1 MEKKFSFSDQP
12 LKTKIIYGAVI
23 AILCFSAVI
32 VGLVAANRKPDD
44 TPDDPTPPVE
54 EGQTPSTDE
63 TPKDEQPP
71 KEEAL
76 TFSMPVS
83 GEIMTAHSL
92 SVPVYSATLGEWR
105 FHTGVDIATEASAPV
120 YASAKG
126 TISKI
131 FTDPMLGTTVEITHK
146 NGIVTQY
153 ANLNPTLAE
162 GISEGKEVA
171 AGAVLGVVGDT
182 AISEVGSEAHLHFGV
197 KVNGASVNPMDY
209 IEEQKDSSGII

>member
-32 VGLVAANRKPDD
+32 VGLVAANRKPDN
-44 TPDDPTPPVE
+44 TPAPPTE
-54 EGQTPSTDE
+54 EGQTPTPDE

-71 KEEAL
+71 KQEAL
-76 TFSMPVS
+76 TFSMPVN

-92 SVPVYSATLGEWR
+92 SVPVYSETLGEWR
-105 FHTGVDIATEASAPV
+105 FHTGVDIATEVSAPV

-126 TISKI
+126 TINKI
-131 FTDPMLGTTVEITHK
+131 YSDPMLGTTVEITHQ

-162 GISEGKEVA
+162 GISVGKEVA
-171 AGAVLGVVGDT
+171 AGAILGVVGDT
-182 AISEVGSEAHLHFGV
+182 AISEVGSEAHLHFGI

>member
-1 MEKKFSFSDQP
+1 MEKKFSFSEQP

-32 VGLVAANRKPDD
+32 VGLVAANRKPNS
-44 TPDDPTPPVE
+44 TPDDNTPPVE
-54 EGQTPSTDE
+54 EQNPTPNE
-63 TPKDEQPP
+63 KPKDEQPP

-83 GEIMTAHSL
+83 GEVMTAHSL
-92 SVPVYSATLGEWR
+92 SVPVYSETLGEWR

-126 TISKI
+126 TISRI
-131 FTDPMLGTTVEITHK
+131 YNDAMLGTTVEITHE
-146 NGIVTQY
+146 NGCVTQY

-162 GISEGKEVA
+162 GIAEGKEVA
-171 AGAVLGVVGDT
+171 SGAVLGVVGDS
-182 AISEVGSEAHLHFGV
+182 AISEVGSEAHLHFGM

-209 IEEQKDSSGII
+209 IEEQKDNSGII